1 MIMDFFFNTKTGVRN
16 TLAAVWTTF
25 AIVYILFITFHD
37 IPEKNIRFA
46 DTILG
51 FLLGTVVATIINFFF
66 GSSKGSEEKTQILND
81 NAKANP

>member
-1 MIMDFFFNTKTGVRN
+1 MIMDFFFNAKTGVRN

-37 IPEKNIRFA
+37 IPENNIRFA